1 MMTEQDATIDPVLGG
16 IYEYCKT
23 AKNKLLWKGNT
34 EQNGIDLHQYE
45 FEFHKKRSFLSEV
58 LQTTDMSVK
67 VIERYGVQ
75 YANPG
80 EWFIPKYCVKTWS
93 DWIADLPYLGS
104 YQQGRN
110 KHHNQQHQT
119 VSPPTI
125 HPQFI
130 KQAQTQAHGHQEE
143 GEIAEGFHRNE
154 WNNQDGAQYQQYK
167 FYNNYNQDTNSY
179 VGKSRWE
186 LIEHVHF
193 FTQKLFY
200 QWKWNVRCAALRGE
214 REVLLGVIPLYH
226 ENLIP
231 FLFGVQFQ
239 DGSQVFHRYG
249 LESVFHRVLR
259 SLRREQ
265 FGLVLRAGSHEMVIR
280 YSDIRVR
287 EERGNSWDSLIQEFL
302 GLLRKQLPNH
312 RLMDQ
317 RSLWANMSPGRVPG
331 LILEWW
337 VSWEEYWTMK
347 NMASQVWTEQEEK
360 EVQESKKREM
370 KDENS
375 SSQEEGGEDE
385 DDDDIGWTEESLLAE
400 DEPTLYDE

>member
-1 MMTEQDATIDPVLGG
+1 MTTEQETGVDPVLGG

-23 AKNKLLWKGNT
+23 AKNKLLWKGT
-34 EQNGIDLHQYE
+34 VEQQKDVDLHQYE

-58 LQTTDMSVK
+58 LQTTDMSAR

-110 KHHNQQHQT
+110 KHHHHQT

-125 HPQFI
+125 HPQFM
-130 KQAQTQAHGHQEE
+130 KQAQGQKQGE
-143 GEIAEGFHRNE
+143 GESADGFHRNE

-167 FYNNYNQDTNSY
+167 FYNNHNQDTNSY

-186 LIEHVHF
+186 LIDHVHF

-214 REVLLGVIPLYH
+214 KEVLLGVIPLYH

-239 DGSQVFHRYG
+239 DGSPVFHRYG

-312 RLMDQ
+312 RLTDQ

-337 VSWEEYWTMK
+337 VSWEEYWTPK
-347 NMASQVWTEQEEK
+347 NQQVWQEPTQKEKHGEKKEQIEE
-360 EVQESKKREM
+360 E
-370 KDENS
+370 
-375 SSQEEGGEDE
+375 EDE
-385 DDDDIGWTEESLLAE
+385 EEDEAGWTEESLLAE

>member
-1 MMTEQDATIDPVLGG
+1 MTTEQETGVDPVLGG

-23 AKNKLLWKGNT
+23 AKNKLLWKGT
-34 EQNGIDLHQYE
+34 VEQQKDVDLHQYE

-58 LQTTDMSVK
+58 LQTTDMSAR

-110 KHHNQQHQT
+110 KHHHQT

-125 HPQFI
+125 HPQFM
-130 KQAQTQAHGHQEE
+130 KQAQAQAQAQTQGQGQQGE
-143 GEIAEGFHRNE
+143 GESADGFHRNE

-167 FYNNYNQDTNSY
+167 FYNNHNQDTNSY

-214 REVLLGVIPLYH
+214 KEVLLGVIPLYH

-239 DGSQVFHRYG
+239 DGSPVFHRYG

-312 RLMDQ
+312 RLTDQ

-337 VSWEEYWTMK
+337 VSWEEYWTPK
-347 NMASQVWTEQEEK
+347 SQQIWQEPTQKEKHKEEK
-360 EVQESKKREM
+360 EQI
-370 KDENS
+370 
-375 SSQEEGGEDE
+375 EEEEDE
-385 DDDDIGWTEESLLAE
+385 EDEAGWTEESLLAE